1 MSLWGIFH
9 KWRIINLFS
18 LRSSHKLEANVNLI
32 LFWYLFSFIVQN
44 IQVGLCSILWRPRL
58 TNVRSVLK
66 SSAPPLTIEDIHL
79 YITDSKSLT
88 RFFFRSHKYNDMYHI
103 SDLSSCIY
111 PFVFSLCYA
120 KRTPFFFLSSFPC
133 YPQFFMLL
141 FTHFR
146 TLQKLEIS

>member
-32 LFWYLFSFIVQN
+32 LFWYLFFIYCTEYPGWPLLYPLKAPSDKCEKCPQEF
-44 IQVGLCSILWRPRL
+44 CSTINYRRHSPVHHRFKKLDKVFFPDLISIMICIILLILVHAFTLLYFLNVMPR
-58 TNVRSVLK
+58 
-66 SSAPPLTIEDIHL
+66 EHL
-79 YITDSKSLT
+79 
-88 RFFFRSHKYNDMYHI
+88 
-103 SDLSSCIY
+103 
-111 PFVFSLCYA
+111 
-120 KRTPFFFLSSFPC
+120 FFLSSFPC